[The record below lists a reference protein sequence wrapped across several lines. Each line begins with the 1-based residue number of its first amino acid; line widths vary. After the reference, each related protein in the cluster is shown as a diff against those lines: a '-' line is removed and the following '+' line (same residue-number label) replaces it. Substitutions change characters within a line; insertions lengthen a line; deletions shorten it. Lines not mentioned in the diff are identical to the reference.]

1 MKTAI
6 IVPAYNEERSISRV
20 LRGLKKEG
28 FGDIYVVDDGS
39 RDRTYKIASE
49 NDAHVLRHAV
59 NRGLGGALGT
69 GITAALSDGADI
81 IVTFDADGQHDPRQV
96 KRLISPII
104 RGDADVVIGSR
115 LIKPRGMPLIRRIGN
130 WGFNYITYF
139 LFGVWTTDSQSGFRA
154 FSRKAAARIKIQ
166 TNRMEVSS
174 EIIKEIGRK
183 RLRLKEIPIRAIYTD
198 YSIKHGQTHLNGFR
212 ILGKLIMNK
221 FMR

>member
-6 IVPAYNEERSISRV
+6 VVPAYNEEKTIGRV
-20 LRGLKKEG
+20 LRNLKKQG
-28 FGDIYVVDDGS
+28 FSDIYVVDDGS
-39 RDRTYKIASE
+39 RDRTYQIASE
-49 NDAHVLRHAV
+49 NSVNVLRHPV

-69 GITAALSDGADI
+69 GIAAALSDGADI
-81 IVTFDADGQHDPRQV
+81 IVTFDADGQHDANQV
-96 KRLISPII
+96 KRIISPILKN
-104 RGDADVVIGSR
+104 DADVVIGSR
-115 LIKPRGMPLIRRIGN
+115 LIKPKGMPWVRRIGN

-154 FSRKAAARIKIQ
+154 FSRKAAKRIKIV

-183 RLRLKEIPIRAIYTD
+183 RLTLKEIPIRAIYTD
-198 YSIKHGQTHLNGFR
+198 YSLKHGQTHMNGFR